1 MQGNDDRDGH
11 DEDDA
16 DNQSRHCSCIVGPAK
31 QKLQGKL
38 CHHCLFEFMH
48 LQRIVLT
55 WTGTLAL
62 RLSEVLLKVGAHT
75 PDHR

>member
-1 MQGNDDRDGH
+1 MQGNDDRDDD

-16 DNQSRHCSCIVGPAK
+16 DNQSRHCSSIVGPAK

-48 LQRIVLT
+48 LQMIVLT
-55 WTGTLAL
+55 
-62 RLSEVLLKVGAHT
+62 
-75 PDHR
+75 